1 MINPLIT
8 AVVLG
13 LSVCSFTSCAKSV
26 AYTTNNDVSILAND
40 HDDIKCVTRE
50 YENLPSFDAIDLWTG
65 VDVTYQVGSPA
76 KAVVTVSDNVADRL
90 IVEVKG
96 DKLSMGLEDIDGKP
110 VRRFK
115 IKAVVTGPD
124 LTSVKVSN
132 GASFN
137 LSETEDMGISGSTLS
152 LYAISGG
159 NIVMKGGVKYEK
171 ISAEAL
177 SGSNIKLLS
186 TSGIR
191 KLRLSSLS
199 GAGVDIHGI
208 DAEYVSAS
216 SLSGAEVSLSG
227 DAEKVSLSASSGG
240 KIFSRKLVASTGSAN
255 ATSSGSIVCSI
266 RNPSSL
272 NKVTGGSIANNK
284 AEND

>member
-1 MINPLIT
+1 MIYPFIT

-26 AYTTNNDVSILAND
+26 ANTTNNGVSIFAND
-40 HDDIKCVTRE
+40 DDNLKCVTRE
-50 YENLPSFDAIDLWTG
+50 YKNLPSFDAIDLRTG

-96 DKLSMGLEDIDGKP
+96 DKLSMGLEDIEGKP

-115 IKAVVTGPD
+115 IKAVVTGPA
-124 LTSVKVSN
+124 LTSVKVSS

-137 LSETEDMGISGSTLS
+137 LSETEGMGISGSTLS

-159 NIVMKGGVKYEK
+159 HIVMNGGVKYEK

-177 SGSNIKLLS
+177 SGSNITLLS
-186 TSGIR
+186 ASGVR
-191 KLRLSSLS
+191 KMRLSSLS
-199 GAGVDIHGI
+199 GAGIDIHGI

-216 SLSGAEVSLSG
+216 SLSGAGVNLSG
-227 DAEKVSLSASSGG
+227 NAEKVSLSASSGG
-240 KIFSRKLVASTGSAN
+240 RISSRKLIARTGSAN
-255 ATSSGSIVCSI
+255 ATSSGNIVCSI